1 MDYDEAVKLGREA
14 AKSQWTLG
22 DLALSL
28 EPKYGDA
35 TLATFADDI
44 GVSLK
49 TMEQY
54 RHVADIYPEK
64 DGRPSIFGLAVT
76 LMAQPDRAE
85 LVTTVSTVKE
95 ARELV
100 KARKRDTKAS
110 EAAEEPQPDRSAL
123 EDISPEEVGSPS
135 TRLEEAKEQYIE
147 VPKDKEPPSYKDLT
161 KEQKKNRVA
170 FNVLAGSINEG
181 ILALGEAMVQMG
193 NDPEALEWAQ
203 EDIRTMKRRIL
214 ALEEFYTTEMSN

>member
-1 MDYDEAVKLGREA
+1 MSRIEEIIRLEALVET
-14 AKSQWTLG
+14 SQWDVARLIWEELETG
-22 DLALSL
+22 KTQRQLAEEIGKSL
-28 EPKYGDA
+28 
-35 TLATFADDI
+35 
-44 GVSLK
+44 
-49 TMEQY
+49 
-54 RHVADIYPEK
+54 RHVQVMANTHKIVLDYPGSQDRPFHEAYAEAKRPKPKTDPEEK
-64 DGRPSIFGLAVT
+64 
-76 LMAQPDRAE
+76 AQ
-85 LVTTVSTVKE
+85 
-95 ARELV
+95 
-100 KARKRDTKAS
+100 
-110 EAAEEPQPDRSAL
+110 EAAETPQPDRSAL
-123 EDISPEEVGSPS
+123 EDINPEEVGSPS
-135 TRLEEAKEQYIE
+135 ARLEEAKEQYIE